1 MDGPRHRL
9 ASLEAEFLRS
19 LSTGGPYSS
28 NSDLRGMR
36 ATSQILW
43 TKRVRTMARAWP
55 ELAQLLGKSL
65 NEHATEL
72 LAGTPLP
79 PGDHAV
85 EDGLMLARHLE
96 GAGSIP
102 DGVGLRMLSVK
113 LRYRWQRGHLV
124 RRSRPAAGCVYLR
137 RSRRLICAV
146 RVGGRRLLS
155 ISVSTFPL
163 PRPRGTMG
171 AG

>member
-19 LSTGGPYSS
+19 LSTGGPYPSG
-28 NSDLRGMR
+28 SDLRGMR
-36 ATSQILW
+36 ATSQLLW
-43 TKRVRTMARAWP
+43 AKRVRTMARAWP
-55 ELAQLLGKSL
+55 ELASFFGSSL
-65 NEHATEL
+65 KDRATEL
-72 LAGTPLP
+72 LAGIPLP

-85 EDGLMLARHLE
+85 EDGLRLVRHLE
-96 GAGSIP
+96 VAGPVP
-102 DGVGLRMLSVK
+102 DRIRLRMLDVK

-124 RRSRPAAGCVYLR
+124 RRSRPAAGCIYLPQSGR
-137 RSRRLICAV
+137 MICAL

-163 PRPRGTMG
+163 PRSRGR